1 MKPFCSPVKAGAQA
15 AAKQRF
21 PLPWAPA
28 YAGAQ

>member
-1 MKPFCSPVKAGAQA
+1 MKPSCSPAKAGAQA

-21 PLPWAPA
+21 PLPWTSA